1 MRRLKINSK
10 SSKSKVFRPRIHC
23 ANFHQGREL
32 VIISNHTWE
41 LWVFE
46 ECVSFQT
53 VLSDLVEVLLVEE
66 LHFFVSVS

>member
-10 SSKSKVFRPRIHC
+10 SSKFKVFRPRIHC
-23 ANFHQGREL
+23 ANFHQGRER
-32 VIISNHTWE
+32 VISDQTWE

-66 LHFFVSVS
+66 LHFFVGVS

>member
-10 SSKSKVFRPRIHC
+10 SYKSKVFRPRINC
-23 ANFHQGREL
+23 GNFHQGGER
-32 VIISNHTWE
+32 VISDHTWE

-46 ECVSFQT
+46 ECVSFQA

-66 LHFFVSVS
+66 LHFFVGVS